1 MYSRE
6 RNGSEE
12 GRERGQDV
20 ARAASWRLAKG
31 TNPKATSI
39 PAKMHRNTAVLSHVM
54 EQAEADCSSIPR

>member
-1 MYSRE
+1 MDR
-6 RNGSEE
+6 RRG
-12 GRERGQDV
+12 ERGQDV